1 MVILASPRGRRRR
14 SYVCRVLRR
23 IVLAVALA
31 SLLAGCGGSKATQP
45 GGSGFA
51 GNEISPPL
59 RAPQLALDDQHGR
72 LVRLSDLRGKTVLV
86 TFLYTHCPDV
96 CPLIATN
103 LNVAL
108 HRLGPARDRRVRVVV
123 VSVDPKGDTPAS
135 VRRFIRVHRLLP
147 QFHYLTGTRTQLAP
161 VWRRYHIA
169 VAGGPED
176 TVNHSAYTVLV
187 DARGDERVLYDA
199 QVEPAQVV
207 HDVKLLDATT

>member
-1 MVILASPRGRRRR
+1 VILSSRRDRRRR

-23 IVLAVALA
+23 IALAVALA
-31 SLLAGCGGSKATQP
+31 SLLAGCGGSKSTRQS
-45 GGSGFA
+45 GSGFA
-51 GNEISPPL
+51 GTEISPPL
-59 RAPQLALDDQHGR
+59 AAPPFALHDQHGQ
-72 LVRLSDLRGKTVLV
+72 LVRLSGLRGKDVLV

-108 HRLGPARDRRVRVVV
+108 RELGPARRDVRVVV
-123 VSVDPKGDTPAS
+123 VSVDPKGDTPTS
-135 VRRFIRVHRLLP
+135 VRRFIRAHRLLP

-176 TVNHSAYTVLV
+176 TVNHSAYTMLV
-187 DARGDERVLYDA
+187 DASGQERVLYDA
-199 QVEPAQVV
+199 QVKPAQVV